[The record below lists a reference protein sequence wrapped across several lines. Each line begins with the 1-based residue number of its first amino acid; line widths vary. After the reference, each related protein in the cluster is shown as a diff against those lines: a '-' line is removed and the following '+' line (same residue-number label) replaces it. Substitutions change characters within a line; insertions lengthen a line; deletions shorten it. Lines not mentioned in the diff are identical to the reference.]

1 MKRILFTHGHLVV
14 DGNREYEDGAV
25 LVNGETIEDVF
36 INSNHIKKDLGEYE
50 EIDLKGSIV
59 MPGFFDTH
67 CHGAFGIDFNTASKE
82 ELNEVSKEF
91 LKMGTCSFFT
101 TLLNNE
107 HLYDQLNRL
116 DDADTDGSRFLGI
129 HLEGPFLNRK
139 YKGAI
144 NGNYILEPDTK
155 ELERILRS
163 SSKIRQMTI
172 APELEGAKEIIK
184 KLNEKDVRVMLG
196 HSDALKEDLE
206 GIEYDGYTHLFNA
219 ERSFHHRD
227 MSLVNIALDEDDKY
241 VEIIADG
248 IHVDIAVLKLI
259 RKNIRRDRL
268 ILISDSTLLAG
279 TKDGECVFENESC
292 IKKGKECRRI
302 KDGRLA
308 GSASFIIDGVKT
320 MREAGASLTDLLLMS
335 GLNAYRLYGLESR
348 FGTLEKGKYADM
360 VVLDGDLDLIYT
372 YARGERV
379 DA

>member
-14 DGNREYEDGAV
+14 DGNREYEDGAI

-36 INSNHIKKDLGEYE
+36 INANHIKKDLGEYE
-50 EIDLKGSIV
+50 EADLEGSIV

-67 CHGAFGIDFNTASKE
+67 CHGAFGFDFNTASGE

-91 LKMGTCSFFT
+91 LKKGTCSFFA

-107 HLYDQLNRL
+107 KLTGQLEKL
-116 DDADTDGSRFLGI
+116 DDADTGGARFLGV

-144 NGNYILEPDTK
+144 NGDFILEPSTE
-155 ELERILRS
+155 ELERMLGS

-172 APELEGAKEIIK
+172 APELEGAREVIK
-184 KLNEKDVRVMLG
+184 LLNEKDVRVMLG

-206 GIEYDGYTHLFNA
+206 GISYDGYTHLFNA
-219 ERSFHHRD
+219 GRPFHHRE
-227 MSLVNIALDEDDKY
+227 MSLVNVALDDSDKY
-241 VEIIADG
+241 AEIIADG
-248 IHVDIAVLKLI
+248 IHLDMSVLKLI

-279 TKDGECVFENESC
+279 TKDGECTFENERC
-292 IKKGKECRRI
+292 IKNGKECRRI

-320 MREAGASLTDLLLMS
+320 MWEAGASLTDLLLMS

-360 VVLDGDLDLIYT
+360 VVLDSDLDLIYT